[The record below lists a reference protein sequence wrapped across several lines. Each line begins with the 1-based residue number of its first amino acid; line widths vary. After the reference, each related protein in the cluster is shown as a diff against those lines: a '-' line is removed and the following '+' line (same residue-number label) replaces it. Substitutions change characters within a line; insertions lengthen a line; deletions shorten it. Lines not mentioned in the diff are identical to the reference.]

1 MTLCCALKC
10 KGFSV
15 NAFQSK
21 IRELLLILCLFL
33 GRYVERIKSTQF
45 LLSRANRVMLCP
57 LNKVASSSMMR
68 LMLTL
73 QGIDHKN
80 IESPHGYRKRF
91 NPQVNVILNLQSQND
106 QKKGGKEED
115 FGGKRGLRKNFCMFS
130 LSPCQVCTTYYHS
143 T

>member
-73 QGIDHKN
+73 QGIEHKN
-80 IESPHGYRKRF
+80 IESTHGYRKRF

-106 QKKGGKEED
+106 QKRR
-115 FGGKRGLRKNFCMFS
+115 KRRRLWKRKR
-130 LSPCQVCTTYYHS
+130 LEKKLLHV
-143 T
+143 